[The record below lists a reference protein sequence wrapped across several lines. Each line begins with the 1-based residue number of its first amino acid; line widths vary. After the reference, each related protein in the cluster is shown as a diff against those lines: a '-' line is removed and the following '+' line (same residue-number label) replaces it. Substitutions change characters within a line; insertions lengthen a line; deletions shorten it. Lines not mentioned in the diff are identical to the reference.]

1 MIKQLNSLLLLLLFT
16 FSVLAQNP
24 TQIYIEGDDIGQGFS
39 VKRLNLCYFIAP
51 NHVVAE
57 SVFLTLKGSDNLRS
71 LGDGQTLQP
80 FGYDLAVGHI
90 AGSLSNQCGIEFN
103 ALSVNQ
109 TDIDKAK
116 TVVVSTVNADGLI
129 SRTPAVVQETG
140 LIYLTISPQDE
151 KQIFYKGMSGSL
163 VYAQGNPIGMLQS
176 VESGYGFGKVLRLD
190 RLIETTAPFFSSSLK
205 QPTVQKIQTESSQTV
220 EFIVSY
226 WNLPPTSNEL
236 SAQLISDQDKNTYYE
251 TQLQGTAELDLSF
264 EAHKDIKGIRLSL
277 PNNSGIKDIEVLVS
291 RKKSGKRGW
300 ISSASN
306 TVLPSNKEV
315 IINLQG
321 VKAQRVKLKI
331 YSSWNDEGLIR
342 ISEVQVF

>member
-1 MIKQLNSLLLLLLFT
+1 MIIQFTSILPLLLFT
-16 FSVLAQNP
+16 FSVHAQSL

-103 ALSVNQ
+103 ELSVKQ

-129 SRTPAVVQETG
+129 SRTPSVVQETG
-140 LIYLTISPQDE
+140 LIYLTISPQKE
-151 KQIFYKGMSGSL
+151 EQTFYKGMSGSL
-163 VYAQGNPIGMLQS
+163 VYAQGGPIGMLQS
-176 VESGYGFGKVLRLD
+176 VDSKSGFGKVLRLD

-205 QPTVQKIQTESSQTV
+205 QPKIQKIQTESSQNF
-220 EFIVSY
+220 EFVVSY
-226 WNLPPTSNEL
+226 WNLPPTRNEL
-236 SAQLISDQDKNTYYE
+236 SAQLISDQDKSTYYE
-251 TQLQGTAELDLSF
+251 TQLRGVAELDLTF
-264 EAHKDIKGIRLSL
+264 EKNQNIDGFELSL
-277 PNNSGIKDIEVLVS
+277 PNNAGIKDIEVLVS

-300 ISSASN
+300 VSASSN
-306 TVLPSNKEV
+306 TILPNKNEV
-315 IINLQG
+315 VINLQG
-321 VKAQRVKLKI
+321 IKAHRIKLKI
-331 YSSWNDEGLIR
+331 YSSWNDQGLIK